1 MEKSK
6 SHFVQ
11 VMPSAIRVEASV
23 LVIASCVMED
33 AAVSSDNPLS
43 SCRAG
48 GSLAGDTDRFLCVK
62 YSSF

>member
-1 MEKSK
+1 MEKFK
-6 SHFVQ
+6 TQFVQ
-11 VMPSAIRVEASV
+11 VVPSAVHIGVSV

-43 SCRAG
+43 SHRAG
-48 GSLAGDTDRFLCVK
+48 GSLAGATDEFLCVK